1 MHNTMFWAAL
11 DLAEEDSSHDE
22 DESGSESDADG
33 ESASQS
39 GSESA
44 ASQSSAATQRPV
56 ASLRAGQRNCDATGV
71 AYPLLHT
78 MEMKHGDNLH
88 TMHSRYTVTSR
99 NGKKHGKKV
108 RLHSKCFTLFE
119 KLCKHL

>member
-1 MHNTMFWAAL
+1 MHNTMLLAAL
-11 DLAEEDSSHDE
+11 DLAEEDSSPDE

-44 ASQSSAATQRPV
+44 ASQSSAATQSPM

-71 AYPLLHT
+71 AYPLLHA

-88 TMHSRYTVTSR
+88 S
-99 NGKKHGKKV
+99 
-108 RLHSKCFTLFE
+108 LHSLVRQSRGRAVENIAKVLKRFGNLQYY
-119 KLCKHL
+119 L